1 MVAERGAQ
9 PCAYRCFEIVRAQ
22 RGWESSGSGTGL
34 LNVVKSPAPER
45 REVKDG
51 ESVHHITWVRSVDI
65 VRASRWRRDHQ
76 SAYVKASSVS
86 YPKLP
91 GKPAQVFCPR
101 SVYRLHIHE
110 QV

>member
-1 MVAERGAQ
+1 MRTGTSKSCARSEGGRAAAAE
-9 PCAYRCFEIVRAQ
+9 P
-22 RGWESSGSGTGL
+22 GL

-45 REVKDG
+45 REMKDG
-51 ESVHHITWVRSVDI
+51 ESVYHITWVRSVDI

-101 SVYRLHIHE
+101 SVYRLHVHE